1 MNRLQ
6 PTARGVRIKDR
17 IAAISF
23 RGAAYSVF
31 GIVGLILWMLLGN
44 SLVFLSE
51 TSFVDFLT
59 GNRWIV
65 TSTESSNAYG
75 IMAPLSGT
83 LMVAIG
89 APLLAVP
96 FGLAGAIYLAEY
108 AKPKVRAIVK
118 PTLEILTGIPS
129 IVMGFFAFQVI
140 NPWVRSI
147 TEPGDALYYLSGGN
161 TAEQY
166 NMLSA
171 IIAVAIMILPIIV
184 TFSEDA
190 IRAVP
195 KHLKEASMGLGATKW
210 ETTRKVVFPAAI
222 SGITASIVLAVARAI
237 GETMAV
243 TMAAGTAQYVNYN
256 PFAGALTATSAIA
269 NTAANDIAHDGPA
282 YSSLFMVGL
291 VLFLLTLIMN
301 MVAQRFVKRFR
312 EVE

>member
-1 MNRLQ
+1 MNRLL
-6 PTARGVRIKDR
+6 PTPRSVRLRDQ

-23 RGAAYSVF
+23 RTAAYSVF
-31 GIVGLILWMLLGN
+31 AIVGLILWLLLGN
-44 SLVFLSE
+44 SLVFLTE
-51 TSFVDFLT
+51 TDLGNFLT
-59 GNRWIV
+59 GDRWIV
-65 TSTESSNAYG
+65 TSTESSNSYG
-75 IMAPLSGT
+75 ILAPLSGT

-96 FGLAGAIYLAEY
+96 FGLAGAVYLAEY
-108 AKPKVRAIVK
+108 AQPRVRSIVK

-129 IVMGFFAFQVI
+129 IVMGFFAFQIV

-147 TEPGDALYYLSGGN
+147 TEPGDVLYFLSGGN
-161 TAEQY
+161 SAAQY

-195 KHLKEASMGLGATKW
+195 KHLREASLGLGATKW
-210 ETTRKVVFPAAI
+210 ETTRKVVFPAAV
-222 SGITASIVLAVARAI
+222 SGITASVVLAVARAI

-243 TMAAGTAQYVNYN
+243 TMAAGTAQYVNFN
-256 PFAGALTATSAIA
+256 PFEGALTATAAIA
-269 NTAANDIAHDGPA
+269 NTAANDIPHDGPA

-291 VLFLLTLIMN
+291 VLFLMTMVMN
-301 MVAQRFVKRFR
+301 IIAQRFVKKFR